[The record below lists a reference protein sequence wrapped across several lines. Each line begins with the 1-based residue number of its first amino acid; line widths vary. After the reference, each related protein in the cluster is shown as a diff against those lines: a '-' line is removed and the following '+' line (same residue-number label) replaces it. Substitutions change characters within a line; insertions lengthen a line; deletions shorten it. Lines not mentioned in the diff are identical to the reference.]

1 MQSLIL
7 ATALVVAQ
15 ENGGD
20 GGGGSEIF
28 SFLVIILVLGAF
40 FWFLII
46 RPQRSQLRRRQELS
60 ASLEI
65 GDAIRTGGGIM
76 GVIRRIDEDSV
87 VLEVEDGGLLRV
99 ARMAVVAKDDG
110 S

>member
-7 ATALVVAQ
+7 ATGFVLAQ
-15 ENGGD
+15 ED
-20 GGGGSEIF
+20 GSGSSGLL
-28 SFLVIILVLGAF
+28 SFLVIILVLGGF

-46 RPQRSQLRRRQELS
+46 RPQRNQLRRRQELS

-99 ARMAVVAKDDG
+99 ARMAIVTKEG
-110 S
+110 GE

>member
-7 ATALVVAQ
+7 ASSVILAQ
-15 ENGGD
+15 ED
-20 GGGGSEIF
+20 GGGGSGLL
-28 SFLVIILVLGAF
+28 SFVVIVGVLGAF

-46 RPQRSQLRRRQELS
+46 RPQRNQLRRRQELT
-60 ASLEI
+60 AALEI
-65 GDAIRTGGGIM
+65 GDAVRTGGGIM

-99 ARMAVVAKDDG
+99 ARMAIVHRDG
-110 S
+110 DR